1 MGILSAI
8 PTWRHSGISPKPPPP
23 THALSLKHTHPPHPT
38 SSPPILQVSNPFN
51 FRHITHLKSAAQ
63 FDDVGPCV
71 VMATPSMLQS
81 GVSRELFE
89 AWWVGGCSW
98 GWGVDG

>member
-1 MGILSAI
+1 MMNDDIKRAF
-8 PTWRHSGISPKPPPP
+8 
-23 THALSLKHTHPPHPT
+23 
-38 SSPPILQVSNPFN
+38 QVANPFQ
-51 FRHITHLKSAAQ
+51 FKHITHLKSARQ

-89 AWWVGGCSW
+89 AWCGVGG
-98 GWGVDG
+98 GVCGGRAGAAKGSRLHVAYATVHALFPPPP